1 MRLTRAKCRARH
13 PARSRSRRT
22 GPSRP
27 TNRHPRWLPSYP
39 DANTLFAS
47 ALEASIMNMAA
58 LKVRALRADRC
69 VIQPFAK
76 DFSSDE
82 ENRTFEPAAL
92 VRDRGH
98 GAFR

>member
-1 MRLTRAKCRARH
+1 MYLTRCCTRQPTR
-13 PARSRSRRT
+13 PRSRRT

-27 TNRHPRWLPSYP
+27 TKHHHRRLPSYP